1 MLLTCWEMVSG
12 ALLRKEDRSCIRTL
26 QIPPKLF
33 SSPASNIVT
42 SKPWPTQW
50 EADETPVRPAPMMA
64 IRGRCSVAC
73 GGGGVGERSL
83 SRIHWRIE

>member
-1 MLLTCWEMVSG
+1 MDG
-12 ALLRKEDRSCIRTL
+12 SCILTL

-50 EADETPVRPAPMMA
+50 EAEDTPVRPAPIMA